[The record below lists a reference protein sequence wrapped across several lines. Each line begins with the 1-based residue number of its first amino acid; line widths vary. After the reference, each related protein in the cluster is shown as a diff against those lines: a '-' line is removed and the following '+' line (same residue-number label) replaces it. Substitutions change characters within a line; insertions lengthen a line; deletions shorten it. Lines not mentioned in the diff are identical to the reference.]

1 MRYLLAMVLG
11 AAAAFAATVT
21 ISAPLASFVVKMFTF
36 ESPDQVSNLE
46 DTIFMATGLTALII
60 GFAIGWSVG
69 GRFEEDDEAV

>member
-1 MRYLLAMVLG
+1 MRYLLAMVIG

-21 ISAPLASFVVKMFTF
+21 ISAPFAGFVVNMFTF

-46 DTIFMATGLTALII
+46 DAVFMATSLAALII

-69 GRFEEDDEAV
+69 GRFEEDDEVV